1 MTIEQAKIYA
11 KLSDEELNKLGIKA
25 PKTMRAFADGKKIKY
40 KVWDKLEKEY
50 RVFRDNAPDFKGG
63 EEDYIIVEEEKE
75 NFSVSISL
83 LGATITTVDLVKNP
97 AVKKAGNSFPS
108 KEAAQKRA
116 DFINWLLFKADENII
131 RALFAFQLS
140 NIEVV
145 PYIPTS
151 GTLVATSKDELSLVK
166 TETNNEEEF

>member
-25 PKTMRAFADGKKIKY
+25 PKAMRAFADGKKIKY

-97 AVKKAGNSFPS
+97 AVVKIGNSFPS

-116 DFINWLLFKADENII
+116 EFINWLLFKADENVI
-131 RALFAFQLS
+131 RMLFTFPPPK
-140 NIEVV
+140 IEV
-145 PYIPTS
+145 IPKNLT
-151 GTLVATSKDELSLVK
+151 GAGIIAAFHDTAAEMIK
-166 TETNNEEEF
+166 NEEEF